1 MRRLLNATAA
11 FAVLAA
17 ASLTASADH
26 HQASSC
32 KPAQK
37 CCQAKKSSCFSLPKL
52 RLPKLELPKLSLP
65 KLDLFGCSKSSHT
78 CCKTAVKHCSGG
90 LSKSAGE
97 ETKAPKVEDAPPPPP
112 YEGKEKAPA
121 PAPPKKDTK
130 AEAVKKA
137 APAAAPVAG
146 K

>member
-32 KPAQK
+32 KPAPK
-37 CCQAKKSSCFSLPKL
+37 CCQAKKSSCLSLPKL

-65 KLDLFGCSKSSHT
+65 KLDLFGCSKSSS
-78 CCKTAVKHCSGG
+78 KTAVKHCSGG

-121 PAPPKKDTK
+121 PAPPKEDAK

-137 APAAAPVAG
+137 APAAALAVG

>member
-26 HQASSC
+26 HQASCC
-32 KPAQK
+32 KPAPK
-37 CCQAKKSSCFSLPKL
+37 CCHAKKSSCLSLPKL

-65 KLDLFGCSKSSHT
+65 KLDLFGCSKRSHS
-78 CCKTAVKHCSGG
+78 CCKPVVKHCSGG

-112 YEGKEKAPA
+112 YEEKEKAPA
-121 PAPPKKDTK
+121 PAPPKEDAK
-130 AEAVKKA
+130 AEAVKKT
-137 APAAAPVAG
+137 APAAAPAE
-146 K
+146 KK

>member
-32 KPAQK
+32 KPAPK
-37 CCQAKKSSCFSLPKL
+37 SCQAKKSSCLSLPKL

-65 KLDLFGCSKSSHT
+65 KLDLFGCSKSSHN
-78 CCKTAVKHCSGG
+78 CSKTAVKHCSGG
-90 LSKSAGE
+90 LSKGAGE

-121 PAPPKKDTK
+121 PAPPKEGAK
-130 AEAVKKA
+130 AEAVKKT
-137 APAAAPVAG
+137 APAAALAAS